1 MDGIT
6 DLYNMDGL
14 LIVLSGP
21 SGVGKGTICKELIRV
36 CPDLKM
42 SVSVTT
48 RLPRQGEVEGIHYLF
63 RTEEEFEELIE
74 NDQLL
79 EYAHVFERA
88 YYGTPKNYVFN
99 MLQQGHDVLLE
110 IDVVGAKQVRENFP
124 RAISIFLVPP
134 SLYEL
139 ERRLRERGTEKCC
152 DMEGRLE
159 TARKELEYI
168 RDYDYIVVND
178 DVKKATEQIKTIIAT
193 EKCRVENNR
202 EMILHLTRRA

>member
-48 RLPRQGEVEGIHYLF
+48 RPPRQGEVEGIHYLF
-63 RTEEEFEELIE
+63 RTEEEFKELIE
-74 NDQLL
+74 KEQLL
-79 EYAHVFERA
+79 EYAHVFESA

-110 IDVVGAKQVRENFP
+110 IDVVGAKQVRGIF
-124 RAISIFLVPP
+124 RAP
-134 SLYEL
+134 SLSSWC
-139 ERRLRERGTEKCC
+139 RHRCMSWSAGCAKGVRKNAAIWKAAWKLRAKSWSIYAITTISWS
-152 DMEGRLE
+152 MTML
-159 TARKELEYI
+159 
-168 RDYDYIVVND
+168 
-178 DVKKATEQIKTIIAT
+178 KKRQ
-193 EKCRVENNR
+193 NR
-202 EMILHLTRRA
+202 SKRSSQQKSAG

>member
-48 RLPRQGEVEGIHYLF
+48 RPPRQGEVEGIHYLF
-63 RTEEEFEELIE
+63 RTEEEFKELIE
-74 NDQLL
+74 KEQLL
-79 EYAHVFERA
+79 EYAHVFESA

-110 IDVVGAKQVRENFP
+110 IDVVGAKQVRGNFP
-124 RAISIFLVPP
+124 RAISIFVVPP

-152 DMEGRLE
+152 DMESRLE

-178 DVKKATEQIKTIIAT
+178 DVEKATEQIKTIITT